1 MPTPLRQLYRSIGKN
16 LAQDK
21 RTCNDLIAGLQR
33 SSQSSLVSI
42 FVDSLQMSAPFD
54 GCKQPFLNEASL
66 KKRKAVGPGSR
77 GDNRIVYL
85 LSAADSVHVEGGPKG
100 YEFTYVGRQLPPFRQ
115 EGLGVPRSGAG
126 GIDYTARTA
135 TRPVLGEI
143 KRTGDKN
150 AFYAFVQLLT
160 YLSEMATDNQAR
172 RAAKFKEF
180 GMKLAAPQ
188 PFDLHILLVDPTRR
202 SATFDLFEKTKTLA
216 DLFRSKLP
224 RDHRRLLG
232 KILCLEMDSKAF
244 AETDTPTLQCLWS
257 A

>member
-1 MPTPLRQLYRSIGKN
+1 MPTPLRQLYRAIGKN
-16 LAQDK
+16 VAQDK
-21 RTCNDLIAGLQR
+21 KTCNDLIAGLKR
-33 SSQSSLVSI
+33 STGSSLVSM

-66 KKRKAVGPGSR
+66 KKRKAIGPGSR

-160 YLSEMATDNQAR
+160 YLSEMATDNQVR
-172 RAAKFKEF
+172 RATKFKEF
-180 GMKLAAPQ
+180 GMKLTFPQ
-188 PFDLHILLVDPTRR
+188 PFDLHILLVDPNRR
-202 SATFDLFEKTKTLA
+202 SATLDLIEKTRELA
-216 DLFRSKLP
+216 KLFRSKLS
-224 RDHRRLLG
+224 RDDRQLVG
-232 KILCLEMDSKAF
+232 EILCLEMDSKSF
-244 AETDTPTLQCLWS
+244 AETETPTLQCHWT